1 MNKLSRIKIMRFN
14 QSMMQKGFTLI
25 ELMIVAAIIGIL
37 SAVAIPAYQDYTKRA
52 HVTEG
57 LVLSGGAK
65 AGVTEYYSSE
75 GSWPTTNGAAGVAAS
90 ISGNAVISVLVGP
103 SGVITITYNNKVADK
118 GTLTLTPT
126 ASAGAITWACAQGN
140 TDMLKR
146 YLPANCR

>member
-1 MNKLSRIKIMRFN
+1 MRFN
-14 QSMMQKGFTLI
+14 KKMMQKGFTLI

-65 AGVTEYYSSE
+65 AGITEYYASQ
-75 GSWPTTNGAAGVAAS
+75 GSWPASNASAGVS
-90 ISGNAVISVLVGP
+90 GTITGNAVTSVAVSENGI
-103 SGVITITYNNKVADK
+103 ITITYNSKVADGAK
-118 GTLTLTPT
+118 LTLTPS
-126 ASAGAITWACAQGN
+126 ASGGSITWACAKDG
-140 TDMLKR
+140 DIMLPR

>member
-1 MNKLSRIKIMRFN
+1 MRFN
-14 QSMMQKGFTLI
+14 KSMMQKGFTLI

-65 AGVTEYYSSE
+65 AGITEYYASQ
-75 GSWPTTNGAAGVAAS
+75 GSWPATNASAG
-90 ISGNAVISVLVGP
+90 ISGTITGNAVKSVLVSAG
-103 SGVITITYNNKVADK
+103 GIITITYNSKVATGAK
-118 GTLTLTPT
+118 LKMTPT
-126 ASAGAITWACAQGN
+126 ALNGSITWKCAKDN
-140 TDMLKR
+140 EAMLSR